1 MAYNEHLLVELIAE
15 GELTHGEI
23 AERVGASRRT
33 VWSIANGRTRPD
45 LQQEIADTVQGHRAA
60 TVRLA
65 AKHMRSLL
73 KKQIE
78 VALEDSGE
86 TARKAREFLLKH
98 FMQILSDEP
107 AQAVEKRRAR
117 LDEKYQIQ
125 VEQDYDRRQ
134 KDQPLNWIADET
146 TTATAFTT
154 DLSADRRDLSADR
167 RDGTNSTDGY
177 DHDNG
182 DGVRPE
188 ANTQHSTRNNQGPS
202 EDNGDGNGDG
212 SLPRNALKARKRYG
226 HGDGHGAD
234 NDKGG
239 PDDAAPECVKP
250 DPYGRLPGET
260 IIEASRRHRREV
272 SEAILAEYDDES

>member
-1 MAYNEHLLVELIAE
+1 MAYNEHLLVELVAE

-125 VEQDYDRRQ
+125 VERDYDRRQ
-134 KDQPLNWIADET
+134 EDQPLNWIADET
-146 TTATAFTT
+146 TTDTATAFTT

-167 RDGTNSTDGY
+167 RDSTNSTDGY
-177 DHDNG
+177 DNG

-202 EDNGDGNGDG
+202 EDNGNGDG
-212 SLPRNALKARKRYG
+212 ALPRNTPKARKGYDN
-226 HGDGHGAD
+226 GDGHGAD
-234 NDKGG
+234 NGKDG
-239 PDDAAPECVKP
+239 PDDSAADGVKV

-272 SEAILAEYDDES
+272 SEAILAEYDEES

>member
-15 GELTHGEI
+15 GELSHGQI

-60 TVRLA
+60 TVRMA

-125 VEQDYDRRQ
+125 VERDYDRRQ
-134 KDQPLNWIADET
+134 EDQPLNWIADET
-146 TTATAFTT
+146 TTDTATAFTT
-154 DLSADRRDLSADR
+154 DSTD
-167 RDGTNSTDGY
+167 STDGY
-177 DHDNG
+177 GNDDDN
-182 DGVRPE
+182 DMRPE

>member
-15 GELTHGEI
+15 GELTHGQI

-125 VEQDYDRRQ
+125 VERDYDRRQ
-134 KDQPLNWIADET
+134 EDQPLNWIADET
-146 TTATAFTT
+146 TTDTATAFTT
-154 DLSADRRDLSADR
+154 DLSADR

-177 DHDNG
+177 GHG

-202 EDNGDGNGDG
+202 EDNGDDNDNGDG
-212 SLPRNALKARKRYG
+212 ALPRNALKARKGYDN
-226 HGDGHGAD
+226 GDGHDAD
-234 NDKGG
+234 NGKDGSDDSA
-239 PDDAAPECVKP
+239 PDCVKV

-272 SEAILAEYDDES
+272 SEAILAEYDEES